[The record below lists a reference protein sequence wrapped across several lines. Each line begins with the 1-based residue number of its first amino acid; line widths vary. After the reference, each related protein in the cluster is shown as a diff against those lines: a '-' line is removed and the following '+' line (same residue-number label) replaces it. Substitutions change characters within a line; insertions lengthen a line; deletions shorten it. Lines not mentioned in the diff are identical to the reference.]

1 LKTGVVK
8 NMIAEKAKLKTDELS
23 REELIAL
30 IYEMAKEISE
40 LKAEIARLKQPPTT
54 SKNSSQPPS
63 RDFKASTEKK
73 RKRSRK
79 KGATPGHEKQERQL
93 GDNPNKVIEVYVDNC
108 ENCHVN
114 LLDQVPVQVTR
125 RQITELPEIKPVVIE
140 TRQYEV
146 ICPCCGKLQHGKLPE
161 GLEVGRYFGPR
172 LEAVVTDL
180 HHEHHVGF
188 KRLLK
193 ICEELF
199 GLTLSAGGAVSIVER
214 AGRAAQAEAEAI
226 GEQVRRSKMIGSD
239 ETSARVHGKNWWQWV
254 FVGERCEYH
263 LVVPSRG
270 YDVVEEFMRECEA
283 EVWVCDCWKAQLRAP
298 AKAHQ
303 ICLAHQ
309 IRNLQGLIEKR
320 PQLAWAREVQALF
333 RKAIRLGN
341 RREKMTRSGY
351 IRQTTIIE
359 KQTDRL
365 LKRRFIGIGTNL
377 LERYRK
383 YRDALF
389 VFLYRSDV
397 PAHNNACERALRPS
411 VIHRKVMGSFRSDW
425 GAQAYAALATVLNTA
440 KHNGQSAF
448 QKLLLLMGKPILPFL
463 CHASFA

>member
-1 LKTGVVK
+1 
-8 NMIAEKAKLKTDELS
+8 MIPETAKLKMEEQS
-23 REELIAL
+23 REELILL

-54 SKNSSQPPS
+54 SQNSSQPPS
-63 RDFKASTEKK
+63 RDFKSSTKK
-73 RKRSRK
+73 RKRSKK
-79 KGATPGHEKQERQL
+79 KGAKPGHEKQERQL
-93 GDNPNKVIEVYVDNC
+93 VENPNKVIEVYADNC
-108 ENCHVN
+108 ENCRRN

-146 ICPCCGKLQHGKLPE
+146 LCPCCGELQRGKLPE
-161 GLEVGRYFGPR
+161 GLEAGRYFGPR

-214 AGRAAQAEAEAI
+214 AGQAAQAEAEAI
-226 GEQVRRSKMIGSD
+226 GERVRKSKVIGSD

-263 LVVPSRG
+263 LIKPSRG
-270 YDVVEEFMRECEA
+270 YDVIEEFMSECEA
-283 EVWVCDCWKAQLRAP
+283 EVWVCDCWKAQLNAP

-309 IRNLQGLIEKR
+309 IRNLQGLMEKR
-320 PQLAWAREVQALF
+320 PRLDWAREMQTLF
-333 RKAIRLGN
+333 RKAIHLRN
-341 RREKMTRSGY
+341 RQEKMTAGGY
-351 IRQTTIIE
+351 TRQVTIIE
-359 KQTDRL
+359 IRL
-365 LKRRFIGIGTNL
+365 EQLLERTFKGLGRNL
-377 LERYRK
+377 LDRYRK
-383 YRDALF
+383 YRNSLF
-389 VFLYRSDV
+389 IFLYRLDV

-411 VIHRKVMGSFRSDW
+411 VIHRKVLGSFRSDW

-440 KHNGQSAF
+440 KQNGQSAF
-448 QKLLLLMGKPILPFL
+448 QKLVQLMGTPVLHFL
-463 CHASFA
+463 SPSV

>member
-1 LKTGVVK
+1 
-8 NMIAEKAKLKTDELS
+8 MEEQS

-30 IYEMAKEISE
+30 IYELVKEIRE
-40 LKAEIARLKQPPTT
+40 LKVEIARLKQPPTT
-54 SKNSSQPPS
+54 SQNSSQAPS
-63 RDFKASTEKK
+63 RDFKSSAKK
-73 RKRSRK
+73 RTRSKK
-79 KGATPGHEKQERQL
+79 KGAKPGHEKQERQL
-93 GDNPNKVIEVYVDNC
+93 VEAPNKVIEVYAEHC
-108 ENCHVN
+108 ENCHHD

-146 ICPCCGKLQHGKLPE
+146 LCPSCGKLQRGKLPE
-161 GLEVGRYFGPR
+161 GLEDGRYFGPR

-214 AGRAAQAEAEAI
+214 AGKAAQAEAEVI
-226 GEQVRRSKMIGSD
+226 GERVRQSQVIGSD

-254 FVGERCEYH
+254 FVGEGCEYH
-263 LVVPSRG
+263 LIEPSRG
-270 YDVVEEFMRECEA
+270 YAVVKEFMRECEA
-283 EVWVCDCWKAQLRAP
+283 EVWVCDCWKAQLNAP

-309 IRNLQGLIEKR
+309 IRNLQGLMEKR
-320 PQLAWAREVQALF
+320 PRLAWAREMQTLF
-333 RKAIRLGN
+333 RKAIHLRNRQEKITAGGYKTQVAMIERRL
-341 RREKMTRSGY
+341 
-351 IRQTTIIE
+351 RQ
-359 KQTDRL
+359 L
-365 LKRRFIGIGTNL
+365 LERTFRGLGRNL
-377 LERYRK
+377 LDRYRK

-389 VFLYRSDV
+389 IFLHRTDV

-411 VIHRKVMGSFRSDW
+411 VIHRKVLGSFRSDW
-425 GAQAYAALATVLNTA
+425 GAQTYATLATVLNTA
-440 KHNGQSAF
+440 KRNGQSAF
-448 QKLLLLMGKPILPFL
+448 QKLVCLMGTPVLHFL
-463 CHASFA
+463 SPSASL